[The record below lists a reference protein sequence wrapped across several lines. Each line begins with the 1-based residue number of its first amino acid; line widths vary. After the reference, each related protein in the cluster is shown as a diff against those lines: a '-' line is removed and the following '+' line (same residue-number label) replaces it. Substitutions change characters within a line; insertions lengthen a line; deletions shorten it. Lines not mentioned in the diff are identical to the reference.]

1 MGFTLPD
8 LNAPVIKITNCLLI
22 PSPEEMDTDNIEEA
36 CIRCGQCV
44 DACPS
49 GLLPQQLY
57 WFSKG
62 KEHEKAQQH
71 NLFDCIECG
80 ACAFVCPSN
89 IPLVQYYRQEKAE
102 IREIDAEAKRAA
114 EAKARFEAKKSVW
127 NEKSLNVRQDI
138 NVLQLSLM
146 IINKMKCNLHFLV

>member
-1 MGFTLPD
+1 MV
-8 LNAPVIKITNCLLI
+8 NVLI
-22 PSPEEMDTDNIEEA
+22 
-36 CIRCGQCV
+36 
-44 DACPS
+44 ACPS

-71 NLFDCIECG
+71 NLFDCCIECG
-80 ACAFVCPSN
+80 RALCFCLRPSN

-127 NEKSLNVRQDI
+127 NEKSEREARHQRAA
-138 NVLQLSLM
+138 S
-146 IINKMKCNLHFLV
+146 